1 MRRTER
7 FKVELPVV
15 WNRAGRT
22 IDCVAAD
29 VNQHG
34 MFLRTDEV
42 VEEGSLMH
50 VHVQLNER
58 ALEMFV
64 TARFVGRTMN
74 GHGIGCEIFLI
85 DDVSQ
90 THWNAFYDS
99 LCAQANAARKAAAL
113 SA

>member
-1 MRRTER
+1 
-7 FKVELPVV
+7 V
-15 WNRAGRT
+15 WNRAGRA
-22 IDCVAAD
+22 ISCAAAD

-34 MFLRTDEV
+34 MFLKTDEV

-50 VHVQLNER
+50 VQVQLTER
-58 ALEMFV
+58 TLEMFV

-74 GHGIGCEIFLI
+74 GQGVGCEIFLI

-90 THWNAFYDS
+90 NHWNAFYDG
-99 LCAQANAARKAAAL
+99 LCAQAKAARKATAL

>member
-7 FKVELPVV
+7 FKVELPIV
-15 WNRAGRT
+15 WNRAGRA
-22 IDCVAAD
+22 IACVAAD

-34 MFLRTDEV
+34 MFICTDEL

-50 VHVQLNER
+50 VQVRLSDR
-58 ALEMFV
+58 TLEMFV

-90 THWNAFYDS
+90 SHWLAFYEG
-99 LCAQANAARKAAAL
+99 LCGQAAAARKATAL